1 MSKKI
6 TTIAMLAALSVST
19 LGAGVPTFADTT
31 EYYYPPELVPIHA
44 EYAEAMAECGT
55 FIKKDNAYKN
65 CYNRITNTFRE
76 RYGGLFESMYQL
88 DYNGRMI
95 ITGLNPT
102 AGTIRFYF
110 DETRAFKNYPFTF
123 ENLVIF
129 WADNTATVSPAWNE
143 PAGWAFVDN
152 YLATGEIP
160 QGYHVLYNG
169 KRGDVGWAPNTEMRA
184 TFGEDTTAKALI
196 HNLPHKFI
204 HVYGY
209 DTEGNRHLENNYLN
223 ACINDDLAKGGECRL
238 QYIYNG
244 ANANPVYINAES
256 ADEDKLAVNL
266 KNALEAKEEAESRLA
281 EAESRA
287 RLAEKAYEEA
297 LQRADIAEL
306 TISNLQD
313 AVRQA
318 EINLARAEEL
328 YGEAEARAVAAE
340 SQVSLMAE
348 SSAKELA
355 DVKSAVEDAKNS
367 EKLALE
373 SEEKA
378 KKEVEEA
385 LREIEKLKK
394 AVEEANKLAEEAKKN
409 LNDATIKIEALTKKP
424 ITTTVY
430 KTIEKTISNA
440 QAELENTPNLESVSN
455 NQPEDYVEVP
465 VLKDKEEHNF
475 PWWIIIFTFSGIA
488 LILWWFIPVRKKHE
502 N

>member
-31 EYYYPPELVPIHA
+31 EYYYPPELVPIHV

-102 AGTIRFYF
+102 AGTIRFYL

-169 KRGDVGWAPNTEMRA
+169 KRGDAGWAPNTEMRA

-223 ACINDDLAKGGECRL
+223 TCINDDLAKGGECRL

-256 ADEDKLAVNL
+256 ADE
-266 KNALEAKEEAESRLA
+266 
-281 EAESRA
+281 
-287 RLAEKAYEEA
+287 EK
-297 LQRADIAEL
+297 
-306 TISNLQD
+306 
-313 AVRQA
+313 
-318 EINLARAEEL
+318 
-328 YGEAEARAVAAE
+328 
-340 SQVSLMAE
+340 
-348 SSAKELA
+348 
-355 DVKSAVEDAKNS
+355 
-367 EKLALE
+367 
-373 SEEKA
+373 SEEG
-378 KKEVEEA
+378 EEENNEDEKNLTA
-385 LREIEKLKK
+385 IYEIEKVNEETGKVVKK
-394 AVEEANKLAEEAKKN
+394 RSY
-409 LNDATIKIEALTKKP
+409 ATIPLNVVMERLKQRLSPAPADENGNEPKFVLSPNDLVYVPVDVEVDLKFERKLDCTRIYKFVSCTGNEAHFIPAFIASPIIETK
-424 ITTTVY
+424 
-430 KTIEKTISNA
+430 
-440 QAELENTPNLESVSN
+440 ELGSN
-455 NQPEDYVEVP
+455 NKAQRAWTDEMIKEVCVP
-465 VLKDKEEHNF
+465 IKLDRLGNITK
-475 PWWIIIFTFSGIA
+475 IGY
-488 LILWWFIPVRKKHE
+488 
-502 N
+502 